1 MRRPHYRAPPGS
13 IHRNRISP
21 QPNAPRLLSKTF
33 QPRCLKVIDTF
44 RSLLPGMVSA
54 TPSTDRSSVN
64 GVEVKG
70 VLFKNNA
77 IDMAGNLYFPKD
89 FSESRVDTDLH
100 GGQFILIP
108 PWPVA
113 VPEIFTPTPSCRTSA
128 RRDRGS
134 PKRNRACGTS
144 PPGACIGLDHR
155 GWRHEW

>member
-1 MRRPHYRAPPGS
+1 MRRLPKRFA
-13 IHRNRISP
+13 
-21 QPNAPRLLSKTF
+21 
-33 QPRCLKVIDTF
+33 

-100 GGQFILIP
+100 
-108 PWPVA
+108 A
-113 VPEIFTPTPSCRTSA
+113 
-128 RRDRGS
+128 GS
-134 PKRNRACGTS
+134 LS
-144 PPGACIGLDHR
+144 
-155 GWRHEW
+155 

>member
-1 MRRPHYRAPPGS
+1 
-13 IHRNRISP
+13 
-21 QPNAPRLLSKTF
+21 
-33 QPRCLKVIDTF
+33 
-44 RSLLPGMVSA
+44 MVSA

-89 FSESRVDTDLH
+89 FSESRAETDLH
-100 GGQFILIP
+100 GGQSIHTP

-134 PKRNRACGTS
+134 PKHNR
-144 PPGACIGLDHR
+144 GAVRHR
-155 GWRHEW
+155 LRLVSAWIIEAGGMNGEQIRHRRKR

>member
-1 MRRPHYRAPPGS
+1 
-13 IHRNRISP
+13 
-21 QPNAPRLLSKTF
+21 
-33 QPRCLKVIDTF
+33 
-44 RSLLPGMVSA
+44 MVSA

-113 VPEIFTPTPSCRTSA
+113 VPEILPRRHLVELRQGGIEVVPSVTARAVRHRLRLVSA
-128 RRDRGS
+128 WIIEAGGMNGEQIRHRR
-134 PKRNRACGTS
+134 KR
-144 PPGACIGLDHR
+144 
-155 GWRHEW
+155 